1 MKRIICIIAI
11 FVMLA
16 SLTACDGVSIQINIG
31 GKETTAPTAPDT
43 SAAST
48 APKMTADP
56 TDPAE
61 TAASTAPKETAA
73 STVGAVATEP
83 EERDPTPVTTEKP
96 EITLSPEEILWEKIA
111 GCWIGDD
118 GRFAYFTYAD
128 GIPAFLGGFWE
139 NPQPYRRDP
148 ATVSGLYQH
157 SSGMY
162 TMNLTYPPVS
172 GDAADS
178 LDLKELRYTMMVDI
192 SGLDHGT
199 ITVEAPD
206 DTLRTYTFGGYSYDD
221 AYDASHNV
229 QYATFAQMQ
238 EFWSWLTGYWNSDD
252 GRFVCFDQKDSNSL
266 IFMEG
271 IWDSGSRGWA
281 DFEKAMSGSMDLPTE
296 FVIYYPPVSNE
307 LDGDLPAEYVRVFVD
322 WMEMETHG
330 HIYVRMGGN
339 GEWIKYTFAGYTEAE
354 AYPNS

>member
-1 MKRIICIIAI
+1 MKRMICIIAI

-31 GKETTAPTAPDT
+31 GKETTAPSE
-43 SAAST
+43 SAEIT
-48 APKMTADP
+48 LP
-56 TDPAE
+56 TEPE
-61 TAASTAPKETAA
+61 ETAA

-139 NPQPYRRDP
+139 NPQPYRRDT
-148 ATVSGLYQH
+148 ATVSGL
-157 SSGMY
+157 Y

-206 DTLRTYTFGGYSYDD
+206 DTLRTYTFGGYSYAD

-252 GRFVCFDQKDSNSL
+252 GSFVCFNQKDSNSL

-281 DFEKAMSGSMDLPTE
+281 DFEKAMSGSKDLPTE
-296 FVIYYPPVSNE
+296 FVVYYPPVSNE

-330 HIYVRMGGN
+330 HIYVRMGEN